1 MWNQSVNCSFCK
13 MWKNA
18 WFNKK
23 TMRVGKMTARSKRQ
37 STLKKNKEKGNH
49 RIMFIAKK

>member
-1 MWNQSVNCSFCK
+1 

-23 TMRVGKMTARSKRQ
+23 TTRVGEMTARSTRQ
-37 STLKKNKEKGNH
+37 PTLKKNEKGNH
-49 RIMFIAKK
+49 KSMFIAKK

>member
-1 MWNQSVNCSFCK
+1 

-23 TMRVGKMTARSKRQ
+23 TTRVGEMTARSTRQ
-37 STLKKNKEKGNH
+37 PTLKKNKGKGNQK
-49 RIMFIAKK
+49 IMFIAKK

>member
-1 MWNQSVNCSFCK
+1 

-23 TMRVGKMTARSKRQ
+23 TTRVGEMTARLTRQ
-37 STLKKNKEKGNH
+37 STLEKSKEKGNQK
-49 RIMFIAKK
+49 IMFMAMK